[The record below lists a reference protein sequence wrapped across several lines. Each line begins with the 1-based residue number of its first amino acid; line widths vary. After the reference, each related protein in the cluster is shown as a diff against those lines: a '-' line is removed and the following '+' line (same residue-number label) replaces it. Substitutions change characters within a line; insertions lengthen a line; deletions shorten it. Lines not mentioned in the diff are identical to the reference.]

1 MFAILCDVDWEVKIV
16 AGSKDKG
23 DDGGGGGDDIDDDGA
38 MVLPLHII
46 FNNVRTLVLTPL
58 QPTLF
63 ITPRY

>member
-16 AGSKDKG
+16 AGSEDKG
-23 DDGGGGGDDIDDDGA
+23 DDGGGDDDDDGA

-58 QPTLF
+58 QPSLF